1 MNILN
6 SVKVLFQ
13 IHEHLDICTENK
25 KSNVYYKYSIMVQV
39 TQSRHHVA
47 TGQLN
52 CNKRQITAF
61 HKMLNTRAENLRTDY
76 SNKNQ

>member
-1 MNILN
+1 
-6 SVKVLFQ
+6 
-13 IHEHLDICTENK
+13 
-25 KSNVYYKYSIMVQV
+25 MVQV

-61 HKMLNTRAENLRTDY
+61 HKMLNTRAENFRTDY